1 MTQSTSLQRR
11 SAVTLI
17 SAALL
22 FMASACAKNIPVGET
37 SSSSASG
44 ILADTTGNI
53 PLIIRNRSYFDINVY
68 AHRSVGSPGRRVGTV
83 SSGSEGTFSVSSQDL
98 QSGSMLMLGVRAI
111 AGRSAWVSPALAVGG
126 NKVIARLDVNSDA
139 NGDLGRSVLYLE
151 NK

>member
-1 MTQSTSLQRR
+1 MTQSTSPKRLA
-11 SAVTLI
+11 AVTLL

-37 SSSSASG
+37 SSASG

-68 AHRSVGSPGRRVGTV
+68 VHRAVNSPGRRVGTV
-83 SSGSEGTFSVSSQDL
+83 SSGGEGTFSVSSQDL
-98 QSGSMLMLGVRAI
+98 QAGSMLMLGVRAI

-139 NGDLGRSVLYLE
+139 GGDLGRSVLYLE